1 MEEMMTNRIGIR
13 DGLTGAAQTLLGEA
27 ERMEDRE
34 NAANLRLMI
43 PRLRQGLVRT
53 AVIGAT
59 SSGKSTLINGLLEQ
73 IVVPENPNVS
83 SPIPVWIGYAD
94 CDPVFTVY
102 RSGDDGFTEAAEY
115 PGEVFLKEYCYNIT
129 SVYNRD
135 IDRFQNVKYGSV
147 SLRGDVL
154 RGGAVLI
161 DTLGISASSLDT
173 AKTDAV
179 LEEGVDLVLF
189 VSSNGSGNN
198 EYTREEIDFLRTNVM
213 GLNPDKRQVFHP
225 VPPENVLFIHNDT
238 GMSGHPMRQA
248 MEANLDKVLEG
259 FPQDVVNRVKENNIF
274 YVQALM
280 GRYLSCGAYPY
291 VQNAPAGCLEQ
302 ELEGLEE
309 RECWELENMSVLDRG
324 ELAEKSGMEAL
335 RRGFAAHVDRL
346 CRGDGSA
353 ALHRIQELRQMAD
366 HVQLAAS
373 ARLSDVTRESNALSN
388 LRSACQEQTSIMEN
402 QKKSIQTAMDQ
413 YEREFM
419 QGLGEIYQGTVEI
432 MKNQINGRVVTQLD
446 APEEFDIRWKDF
458 RKWSESEKRDYIL
471 KRQFLPSLTGEI
483 VKICK
488 DEIARTLDHA
498 GGDKA
503 PMNVL
508 ERSRKYIENQGKR
521 LNQQIETFRT
531 QGGDTLGVL
540 LPVPETVFALCDGL
554 RAALVKELKGAMSNS
569 LSTAG
574 ERFEER
580 IGEYVIKINWSG
592 LFYFLPH
599 GREAFWNKVKEKLL
613 LPLVDVL
620 LQELAHISDPGAGG
634 TASALNQAVS
644 LAYRETGQALQ
655 NSWTSVLT
663 AVQFHISDVD
673 RRLEEGRKLS
683 NQEREKFRGVKDS
696 CEAVRKQLD
705 RMLDELLA

>member
-102 RSGDDGFTEAAEY
+102 RSGDDGSTEAAEY

-135 IDRFQNVKYGSV
+135 TDRFQNVRYGSV

-189 VSSNGSGNN
+189 ISSNGSGNN

-213 GLNPDKRQVFHP
+213 GLNPDKRQVYHP
-225 VPPENVLFIHNDT
+225 VPPENILFIHNDT
-238 GMSGHPMRQA
+238 GMSGRPLRQA

-274 YVQALM
+274 YIQALM

-309 RECWELENMSVLDRG
+309 RECWELEAMSVLDRG

-353 ALHRIQELRQMAD
+353 AVHRIQELRQLAD

-373 ARLSDVTRESNALSN
+373 AGLSDVTRESNALSD
-388 LRSACQEQTSIMEN
+388 LRAACQEQTSIIEKR
-402 QKKSIQTAMDQ
+402 KKSIHTAMDQ
-413 YEREFM
+413 FEKDFM
-419 QGLGEIYQGTVEI
+419 LGLGEIYQGTVSI
-432 MKNQINGRVVTQLD
+432 MQNKITGQVMMQLD
-446 APEEFDIRWKDF
+446 APEEFDVRWGEF
-458 RKWSESEKRDYIL
+458 RKWSDREKQDYIQ
-471 KRQFLPSLTGEI
+471 RFLPPLMGDIVKVCTDEI
-483 VKICK
+483 V
-488 DEIARTLDHA
+488 RTLDHP
-498 GGDKA
+498 GGGNA
-503 PMNVL
+503 PMAVL
-508 ERSRKYIENQGKR
+508 ERSRKYIANEGKS
-521 LNQQIETFRT
+521 LNLQIETFRAR
-531 QGGDTLGVL
+531 GGDALGVL

-554 RAALVKELKGAMSNS
+554 RGALEDQLKGAVSNS
-569 LSTAG
+569 LSTTG
-574 ERFEER
+574 KRFEEH
-580 IGEYVIKINWSG
+580 IGEYVAKIDWSG
-592 LFYFLPH
+592 LFHFLPH
-599 GREAFWNKVKEKLL
+599 GREAFWNKVKEKTL
-613 LPLVDVL
+613 LPLTNAL
-620 LQELAHISDPGAGG
+620 LQNLASIAAPGAGG
-634 TASALNQAVS
+634 TASALSRAVS
-644 LAYRETGQALQ
+644 LAYRETGLALQ
-655 NSWTSVLT
+655 DSWTSVLT
-663 AVQFHISDVD
+663 AAQFHISDVD
-673 RRLEEGRKLS
+673 RRLEEGQKLS
-683 NQEREKFRGVKDS
+683 DQEREKFQGVKDS
-696 CEAVRKQLD
+696 CETVRKQLD
-705 RMLDELLA
+705 GMLDELLA